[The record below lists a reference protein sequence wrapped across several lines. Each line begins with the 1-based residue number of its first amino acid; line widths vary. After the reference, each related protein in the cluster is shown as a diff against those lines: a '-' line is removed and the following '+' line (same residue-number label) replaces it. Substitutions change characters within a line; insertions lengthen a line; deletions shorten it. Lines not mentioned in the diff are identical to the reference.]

1 MNVQSLATTQS
12 IQVRLNL
19 KDDTSINFF
28 GFIEHIV
35 ETMVDTA
42 LKHIVEVYDKVM
54 PETVKVISKSEI
66 GPKREVEASVLQV
79 VTCLVIRLTH
89 LSQKGALAEL
99 SHACMPRS
107 CFRSTV
113 NPHRYRFRGT
123 SGNV

>member
-1 MNVQSLATTQS
+1 MNVQSLARTQS

-19 KDDTSINFF
+19 KDDTSTTFL

-35 ETMVDTA
+35 ETIVTA
-42 LKHIVEVYDKVM
+42 LKHIVEMYDKVM
-54 PETVKVISKSEI
+54 PETAKVISKPEI

-99 SHACMPRS
+99 VTCLYAPLVIPLHCKSAS
-107 CFRSTV
+107 LSLA
-113 NPHRYRFRGT
+113 
-123 SGNV
+123 SA

>member
-35 ETMVDTA
+35 ETMVNTA

-66 GPKREVEASVLQV
+66 GQKREVEASVVQV
-79 VTCLVIRLTH
+79 VTCLVMRLTH

-99 SHACMPRS
+99 SHRLYAALVRPLHCKS
-107 CFRSTV
+107 ASL
-113 NPHRYRFRGT
+113 
-123 SGNV
+123 SLASA